1 MTVTLARADAV
12 SRSFGD
18 VPAVQDVSLTVHAGE
33 VVGLLGANGAG
44 KTTLIRMLMGLVS
57 PSAGS
62 VSLFGHMPDRAAR
75 AGLGYVSQ
83 GLGLWADLTVR
94 ENVTF
99 AATAYGSRP
108 ASLAGD
114 LAEAANRPV
123 GQIGL
128 GLQRR
133 LAFAIAMG
141 HEPELLVLDEPT
153 SGVDPLSRAR
163 LWDTIHSRAESGVG
177 VLVTTHYLQEA
188 EQCDQL
194 IVMAHGR
201 TVATGTEAEIVGAT
215 TAVQVSTDSWA
226 EAFTVL
232 DTAGLTVALAGRD
245 LRVAGS
251 APDVVAGTLDR
262 AGIGAG
268 IRQVPASLEEVMA
281 MTVRAVA

>member
-1 MTVTLARADAV
+1 MTLALARADAV
-12 SRSFGD
+12 TRTFGD

-33 VVGLLGANGAG
+33 IVGLLGANGAG

-62 VSLFGHMPDRAAR
+62 VHLFGGRPDRVAR
-75 AGLGYVSQ
+75 ARLGYVPQ
-83 GLGLWADLTVR
+83 GLGVWADLTVR
-94 ENVTF
+94 ENVAF
-99 AATAYGSRP
+99 AATAYGSQEAGLP
-108 ASLAGD
+108 GD
-114 LAEAANRPV
+114 LAEAADRPV

-133 LAFAIAMG
+133 LAFAIAMA

-163 LWDTIHSRAESGVG
+163 LWDTIHSRAETGVG

-201 TVATGTEAEIVGAT
+201 TVAAGTEAEIVGAA

-232 DTAGLTVALAGRD
+232 DTAGLTVALTGRD

-251 APDVVAGTLDR
+251 TPAKVAATLDD

-268 IRQVPASLEEVMA
+268 IDQVPATLEEVMA
-281 MTVRAVA
+281 MTVRASA